1 MGCLWKKILYE
12 SNYYFEASPTK
23 IQRETLKIAGRSTNF
38 QSMFT
43 KNLYGVKL
51 QSCMVLTLLKNNLFV
66 HLFLPIPDKN
76 TLGLWIS
83 KLLQQIILIIIIII
97 IINNNNNNNNNNF
110 IEITLSHGCFPVNF
124 LHIFRTPFYKNSFG
138 GLLVFTYIYLK
149 FRSSWYFYSQL

>member
-1 MGCLWKKILYE
+1 MSCIFSEHFFIRTPLVGCLWKNILYDE
-12 SNYYFEASPTK
+12 TNYYFEASPTK

-43 KNLYGVKL
+43 KNLYAVKL
-51 QSCMVLTLLKNNLFV
+51 KSCMVLTLLKNNLFI

-83 KLLQQIILIIIIII
+83 KLLQQMS
-97 IINNNNNNNNNNF
+97 F
-110 IEITLSHGCFPVNF
+110 TYKDQ
-124 LHIFRTPFYKNSFG
+124 PFKQ
-138 GLLVFTYIYLK
+138 LVFTYIYLK